1 MKKFQSKKYA
11 KYLGIYIGSDLT
23 WEKQIQSTNSKLHKG
38 IGTIRTIRHFL
49 QEKQLKH
56 LFSAFIS
63 PYLDY
68 RALAWGGGA
77 KTRLNKLE
85 RYLRE
90 TIRLMIF
97 KDKKY
102 TAKPLYKY

>member
-1 MKKFQSKKYA
+1 MKKFQLKEYA

-38 IGTIRTIRHFL
+38 IDTIRRMRHFL
-49 QEKQLKH
+49 QEKQLEH
-56 LFSAFIS
+56 PFSAFII